1 MKAEGESWTTLIA
14 KKVKKRKRKK
24 KKKMDE
30 RNGMKF
36 IAQGDSK

>member
-1 MKAEGESWTTLIA
+1 MKEEGESGTTLIA
-14 KKVKKRKRKK
+14 KKVKKKK
-24 KKKMDE
+24 KKKKDE